1 MRLSQASLLLC
12 GCGLSSIAAA
22 ATFSDVLESQQAQP
36 YEVQIVDCRDSN
48 FYNGWPEMGQA
59 TGGHIPGAV
68 NFDAR
73 WFEMMS
79 ADELKH
85 MIENKSLV
93 KDHPTFLYCAMD
105 SATQLKKT
113 LVKQGFQSV
122 DVIEQPLE
130 QYQGDLVALPRYQN
144 LVPAWWVNDVIKGE
158 AVQHAPSADY
168 KVLEVAWGPATKYL
182 WAHIPGAQYVNTND
196 IESKPWW
203 NRVSD
208 EQLEVLVHNLG
219 IKYDTTVIL
228 YGRENMA
235 AARLAN
241 ILMYAGVQDVRLL
254 NGGWQSWEDGG
265 YKTAMTSPEVSATT
279 AFGKIIPANPNYIID
294 LPEAKALLTLP
305 QDQQSLVSIR
315 TLAEFNGETSGY
327 DYIQS
332 KGHIPGAKWGH
343 AGSDAYHLEDFRN
356 PDQTMRSAEEI
367 TQFWHAANIE
377 PEQQVSFFCG
387 TGWRA
392 SEVFFDAYVMGWEN
406 ISVYDGGWY
415 QWAGK

>member
-1 MRLSQASLLLC
+1 MRLRQAFLFFC
-12 GCGLSSIAAA
+12 GCSLSYMASS
-22 ATFSDVLESQQAQP
+22 ATFSDVLESQL
-36 YEVQIVDCRDSN
+36 YDVQIVDCRDSN
-48 FYNGWPEMGQA
+48 FYNGWPERGQTA
-59 TGGHIPGAV
+59 GGHIPGAV
-68 NFDAR
+68 NFDAH
-73 WFEMMS
+73 WVDMMS
-79 ADELKH
+79 ADELKQL
-85 MIENKSLV
+85 IDNKSLI
-93 KDHPTFLYCAMD
+93 KEHHTFLYCAVD
-105 SATQLKKT
+105 RATQLKT
-113 LVKQGFQSV
+113 ALVKQGFQSV
-122 DVIEQPLE
+122 EVIDQPLA
-130 QYQGDLVALPRYQN
+130 QYQGELVALPRYQN
-144 LVPAWWVNDVIKGE
+144 LVPAWWVNDVIQGKK
-158 AVQHAPSADY
+158 VQHAPSKNY
-168 KVLEVAWGPATKYL
+168 TLLEVAWGPATKYL

-203 NRVSD
+203 NRVSNQ
-208 EQLEVLVHNLG
+208 QLEVLVNSLG
-219 IKYDTTVIL
+219 IEYDSTVIL

-254 NGGWQSWEDGG
+254 NGGWQSWEAGG
-265 YKTAMTSPEVSATT
+265 YKTAMMSPDVSMSRS
-279 AFGKIIPANPNYIID
+279 FGKTIPANPNYILD

-343 AGSDAYHLEDFRN
+343 AGSDAFHLEDFRN
-356 PDQTMRSAEEI
+356 PDQTMRSADEI
-367 TQFWHAANIE
+367 TQFWHESNIE
-377 PEQQVSFFCG
+377 PQQQVSFFCG